1 MLCEKVVQQIWKHY
15 EKQLNSLSLDYE
27 QLKENRDIISKLY
40 LVDWRIYNGIVRSKV
55 YTFIDVEFKWKKNM
69 KNRKLKQK
77 INNNHFLLRFHNTGF
92 DVIFEQGTFSML
104 GASSYNFQN
113 KGTYYLRLW
122 SIEGQ

>member
-27 QLKENRDIISKLY
+27 QLKENRDIVSKWY

-55 YTFIDVEFKWKKNM
+55 YPFIDVEFKWKKNM

-92 DVIFEQGTFSML
+92 DVIFEQETFSML
-104 GASSYNFQN
+104 GASSHNFQN

>member
-1 MLCEKVVQQIWKHY
+1 
-15 EKQLNSLSLDYE
+15 
-27 QLKENRDIISKLY
+27 
-40 LVDWRIYNGIVRSKV
+40 
-55 YTFIDVEFKWKKNM
+55 M

-92 DVIFEQGTFSML
+92 DVIFEQETFSML
-104 GASSYNFQN
+104 GASSHDFQS

>member
-1 MLCEKVVQQIWKHY
+1 
-15 EKQLNSLSLDYE
+15 
-27 QLKENRDIISKLY
+27 
-40 LVDWRIYNGIVRSKV
+40 
-55 YTFIDVEFKWKKNM
+55 M

-113 KGTYYLRLW
+113 KWTYYLRLW